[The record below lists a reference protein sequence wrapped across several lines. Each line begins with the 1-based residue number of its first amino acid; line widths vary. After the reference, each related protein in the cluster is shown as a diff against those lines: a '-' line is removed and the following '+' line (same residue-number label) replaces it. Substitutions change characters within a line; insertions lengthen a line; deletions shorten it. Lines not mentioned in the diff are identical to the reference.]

1 MYIYPGN
8 IDGGQNFIHTDD
20 DDILIEGKIDGAS
33 TAKIVSNAGSVTIQG
48 KIDGS
53 STAEITA
60 AGDVRIGVTG
70 GDGDKKI
77 DGGSFVSVIA
87 GGSISLGNKIDGA
100 SIVVFQAGTG
110 IDIGNKIDGG
120 SDAQLS
126 TASGTIHIHDKID
139 GGRTYVRFS
148 PPDSLIVDGG
158 IQDGARVDPEPL

>member
-77 DGGSFVSVIA
+77 DGGSFVS
-87 GGSISLGNKIDGA
+87 LGNKIDGA